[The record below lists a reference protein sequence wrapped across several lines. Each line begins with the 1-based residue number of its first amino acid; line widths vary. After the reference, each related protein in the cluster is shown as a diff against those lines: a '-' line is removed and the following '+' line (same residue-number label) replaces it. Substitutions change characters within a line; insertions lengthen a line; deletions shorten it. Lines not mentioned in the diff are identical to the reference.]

1 MPFIIIG
8 SERFALPIGDTPVG
22 GTSDETLIIPQ
33 LARIP
38 FAAVISVGADGSA
51 GIRRT
56 GTHPVRV
63 DGVEVGDEPRQLY
76 HGAKVTIAEIE
87 LAFGDI
93 RENGSTAVVPGVR
106 EADPFASLGGLA
118 QATPTSG
125 NAGRLVARDGRVS
138 RVPAEGLVIGREPT
152 AGLVITGRG
161 VSRYHATVAPTLRG
175 YVVRDESENGVLVN
189 GHRVDGEQVLGYGDI
204 LSIGDH
210 ELRFE
215 DERAAVDT
223 PAHRDVT
230 PEERPDALPARAPR
244 APLAGV
250 VARGPLLATL
260 EVLTSGPLKGILFRI
275 ERPVAHI
282 GRAEHNEVRLRD
294 TSVSGS
300 HATLTRRA
308 DGWILLD
315 LGSTNGSYVDGA
327 RITGEQ
333 RLPSAAELRFGDL
346 KLVFRPIAGA
356 AADDES
362 TRAVVGVRDPR

>member
-22 GTSDETLIIPQ
+22 GMGDETLIIPQ

-38 FAAVISVGADGSA
+38 FAAVISVGADGTA
-51 GIRRT
+51 EIRRT
-56 GTHPVRV
+56 GAHPVRV
-63 DGVEVGDEPRQLY
+63 DGVEVGDEPRQLT

-93 RENGSTAVVPGVR
+93 REHGSTAVVPGVR
-106 EADPFASLGGLA
+106 PADPFASLGGLV

-138 RVPAEGLVIGREPT
+138 RVPAEGLIIGREPT

-189 GHRVDGEQVLGYGDI
+189 GQRVDGEQVLGYGDI

-215 DERAAVDT
+215 DERAEVDM
-223 PAHRDVT
+223 PAHRDAT
-230 PEERPDALPARAPR
+230 PEERPHAVPAPR
-244 APLAGV
+244 APLAAV

-260 EVLTSGPLKGILFRI
+260 EVLTSGPLKGTLFRI

-300 HATLTRRA
+300 HATLTRRS

-315 LGSTNGSYVDGA
+315 LGSTNGSYVDGE

-333 RLPSAAELRFGDL
+333 RLPGATELRFGDL

-356 AADDES
+356 ASDDES